1 MYAQIS
7 LEIMRR
13 TDISANSKL
22 MYARIAFHIGK
33 NECAWPSRE
42 TLSKEL
48 GIHLS
53 SVKRALN
60 ELSNAGL
67 IQRQQRG
74 HNRTNEYRIVDAAHI
89 QATAEAD
96 AAQQRATIDDA
107 AHQRATIKE
116 VTRLTS
122 EPLGGSS
129 ASHIKETTNKTEKKE
144 RARGARIKEDWR
156 PDESTRKRCI
166 EKTSKAFVEEQ
177 VQRFINHWID
187 IPDKRAI
194 KLAWDRAFSNW
205 IDNTLKWGHFKPEI
219 APDKRQS
226 VSDHVRERRQSGLAN
241 AYSERM
247 ESGSTAD
254 TLH

>member
-74 HNRTNEYRIVDAAHI
+74 HNRTNEYRIVDVAHIRATEESDAAH
-89 QATAEAD
+89 
-96 AAQQRATIDDA
+96 QRATIDDA
-107 AHQRATIKE
+107 AHPRATIKE

-122 EPLGGSS
+122 EPLGGSP

-144 RARGARIKEDWR
+144 RARGARIKEDWK
-156 PDESTRKRCI
+156 PDESTRQKCI
-166 EKTSKAFVEEQ
+166 GFSDEEFVDAQ
-177 VQRFINHWID
+177 VQNFIDYWIE
-187 IPDKRAI
+187 IPGQRGI
-194 KLAWDRAFSNW
+194 KKAWERAFQTWVRNGVE
-205 IDNTLKWGHFKPEI
+205 WGRNK
-219 APDKRQS
+219 KQS
-226 VSDHVRERRQSGLAN
+226 VSDGRERRRSGLAN

-247 ESGSTAD
+247 ESGSTTD

>member
-1 MYAQIS
+1 MYAQIP

-13 TDISANSKL
+13 TDMSANSKL

-74 HNRTNEYRIVDAAHI
+74 HNRTNEYRIVDVAHI
-89 QATAEAD
+89 QATKESD
-96 AAQQRATIDDA
+96 AAHPRATIDDA

-122 EPLGGSS
+122 EPLAGSS
-129 ASHIKETTNKTEKKE
+129 ASHIKETPNKTEKKE
-144 RARGARIKEDWR
+144 RVRGARIKEDWK
-156 PDESTRKRCI
+156 PDESTRQKCI
-166 EKTSKAFVEEQ
+166 GISDEEFVDEE
-177 VQRFINHWID
+177 VQNFIDHWIEV
-187 IPDKRAI
+187 PGQRGI
-194 KLAWDRAFSNW
+194 KKSWERAFQTW
-205 IDNTLKWGHFKPEI
+205 IRRGVKWGRNE
-219 APDKRQS
+219 RQS
-226 VSDHVRERRQSGLAN
+226 VSDGRERRRSALAD